1 MVKNNH
7 EKYEKK
13 TSEESFPGTTINRKP
28 LHSKQNGVG
37 TETMGGDRN
46 RVQRRPKCMYDEV
59 PFQSRGSKVF
69 CYNLDLSNWIS
80 FCGGNKDSHLRACI
94 KFKTRVR
101 FNV

>member
-37 TETMGGDRN
+37 TEMMGGDRN
-46 RVQRRPKCMYDEV
+46 RVQR
-59 PFQSRGSKVF
+59 
-69 CYNLDLSNWIS
+69 
-80 FCGGNKDSHLRACI
+80 
-94 KFKTRVR
+94 
-101 FNV
+101 